1 MNTINSNSPI
11 APIEKDI
18 NHILPDEKP
27 VATTSSLEIYIQL
40 VEPVIFLRGFEINNS
55 TVTNHNNSD
64 DSDDD
69 TDTTPPCIMRGTVI
83 IRLLKPTKFKKISLS
98 FIGNCKI
105 DWPEGMANLALKDT
119 GKVVLQDD
127 YNETKKLIENNWSFY
142 DSKKINHSQKDNEHS
157 KVENILKYSGASIY
171 RTLNESNHKPDISSD
186 LRNYSSNKNHRSFN
200 SNNSDNL
207 SDISPSTS
215 TKNTNLKDLDNM
227 SNLKKIKSMND
238 SHLSNNNNSNNNNR
252 KNSQRRSSFFENL
265 LSSPF
270 SLGSNTNN
278 NSNHGTHSD
287 NYSVFSKDDTDNA
300 SIENDANSCTSNN
313 STSPYDATTMFEKD
327 NFVFPSG
334 EYVFPFEQLIPHTL
348 PETIKIEYGQVKYQL
363 MLDIKRFSIFKS
375 SFLLSKPIQI
385 IRSPSDNSLEESEPI
400 IISKTWKDRLKY
412 DILINSKDV
421 ILDAFLPI
429 SIHLSPLDKIC
440 LYRTRIYITEN
451 VEYYGN
457 KKSIHRVEK
466 TRKYLLAEHNG
477 PFNDPSNENL
487 DRDNFRNYGNL
498 LEEEST
504 GDLVDK
510 IFEYQV
516 FVPKSFN
523 GYKQLHPDTTND
535 DIIVNH
541 WLKIAFRVS
550 FIIDGKTRFFEVSI
564 DSPIKVLHRLCSHAN
579 TLLPNYYSNM
589 KAEPKEGDD
598 PMNSSTVN
606 NLYHSSNI
614 FFPKELCASPI
625 LNADMDVFDLTI
637 PSILQND
644 RHSNKSKTNDSATGK
659 RLSFS
664 LGSLGSAKPTKS
676 RTSLDDDNAR
686 RHSVGLINSPRMVSN
701 IYQPLALAKE
711 LAYPQAIPAFKS
723 TVKEPLSRL
732 EPPPPPYEKTR
743 HYSIPQTFS
752 KMSQLTESQETLI
765 GNHTDINLNTGIHF
779 KNTNPFKKPSN
790 SKFVPTDTSYTTN
803 PANNNLPNFTF
814 SFADNNDKSYR
825 RNSIAHEPRYKSK
838 HAEELPSKFPP
849 DYEVSEANNED
860 DQTDL
865 TMFNLDENAWFPHP
879 LT

>member
-1 MNTINSNSPI
+1 MTTINSNSPI

-18 NHILPDEKP
+18 NHILPNEKP
-27 VATTSSLEIYIQL
+27 VTTTSSLEVYIQL
-40 VEPVIFLRGFEINNS
+40 VEPVMFLRGFEINDKTNS
-55 TVTNHNNSD
+55 NNENENDD
-64 DSDDD
+64 DS
-69 TDTTPPCIMRGTVI
+69 DTTPPCIMRGTVI

-98 FIGNCKI
+98 FQGTCRI

-119 GKVVLQDD
+119 GKAVLQDD

-142 DSKKINHSQKDNEHS
+142 NYKKINHSKKDNEHS

-171 RTLNESNHKPDISSD
+171 RTLNESKYKNDTIPDLHS
-186 LRNYSSNKNHRSFN
+186 YSSSKHRQSFN

-215 TKNTNLKDLDNM
+215 IKNADLKDLDKMN
-227 SNLKKIKSMND
+227 NLKKIKSLND
-238 SHLSNNNNSNNNNR
+238 SHTSAA
-252 KNSQRRSSFFENL
+252 KAKQTSQRRGSFFENL

-270 SLGSNTNN
+270 SLGNNHNNTNTD
-278 NSNHGTHSD
+278 NH
-287 NYSVFSKDDTDNA
+287 SVFSKDDTDNGG
-300 SIENDANSCTSNN
+300 IENDGNSYISDNA
-313 STSPYDATTMFEKD
+313 SSPYDATTLFEKD
-327 NFVFPSG
+327 NFVFPTG
-334 EYVFPFEQLIPHTL
+334 EYVFPFEQLIPHNL

-363 MLDIKRFSIFKS
+363 LLNIKRFSMFKS
-375 SFLLSKPIQI
+375 SFLLSKPIQL

-440 LYRTRIYITEN
+440 LYRTRIYITES

-477 PFNDPSNENL
+477 PFNDPDNENL

-498 LEEEST
+498 LEEEIT
-504 GDLVDK
+504 GDLADK
-510 IFEYQV
+510 VFEYQV

-523 GYKQLHPDTTND
+523 GYKQLHPDTTNE

-550 FIIDGKTRFFEVSI
+550 FVIDGKTRFFEVSI

-589 KAEPKEGDD
+589 EAEPKEGED
-598 PMNSSTVN
+598 PLNTNTVN

-625 LNADMDVFDLTI
+625 LNDEMDVFDLTI

-644 RHSNKSKTNDSATGK
+644 KHSHKNKNNESATGK

-664 LGSLGSAKPTKS
+664 LASLGSTKPTK
-676 RTSLDDDNAR
+676 TGPNFDDDNGR
-686 RHSVGLINSPRMVSN
+686 RHSIALINSPKMVSN

-723 TVKEPLSRL
+723 TVTEPLARL

-765 GNHTDINLNTGIHF
+765 GNNLDINLNTGIHF

-790 SKFVPTDTSYTTN
+790 PKCIPNEASYTTKPDN
-803 PANNNLPNFTF
+803 DKIPNFTF
-814 SFADNNDKSYR
+814 SFVDSSNKNYR
-825 RNSIAHEPRYKSK
+825 RNSIAHEPRYANKQMTES
-838 HAEELPSKFPP
+838 PSKFPP
-849 DYEVSEANNED
+849 DYAVSEANNED
-860 DQTDL
+860 DQNDL

-879 LT
+879 LN